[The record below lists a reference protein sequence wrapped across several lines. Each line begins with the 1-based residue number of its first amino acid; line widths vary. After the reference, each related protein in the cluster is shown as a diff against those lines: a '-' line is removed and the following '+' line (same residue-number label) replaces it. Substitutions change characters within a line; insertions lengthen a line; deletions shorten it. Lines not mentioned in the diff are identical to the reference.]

1 MNIRR
6 CLLTVAGIIFI
17 GTFSLSARQ
26 TTSSTST
33 QTPAPAPAAAP
44 APSKGGWTLPPTA
57 DEEKNPFA
65 GDEKA
70 VASGKQLFGKKCER
84 CHGPGGKGDG
94 PDADPDA
101 MQDMDLTNPR
111 RAARNSDGIVF
122 YKIWNG
128 RSKPK
133 MPAQKDEMTKDQV
146 WQVVSYVQTLRQ
158 KS

>member
-6 CLLTVAGIIFI
+6 SVLTTAGIIFI
-17 GTFSLSARQ
+17 ATFSLSARQ
-26 TTSSTST
+26 TPSST
-33 QTPAPAPAAAP
+33 TPATPPARP
-44 APSKGGWTLPPTA
+44 GGWTLPPTA

-70 VASGKQLFGKKCER
+70 VAAGKELFLKTCKR

-94 PDADPDA
+94 PDADPDSQ
-101 MQDMDLTNPR
+101 QDMDLTNPK

-128 RSKPK
+128 RAKPK
-133 MPAQKDEMTKDQV
+133 MPAQKDELTKDQV
-146 WQVVSYVQTLRQ
+146 WQIVSYAQTLRA
-158 KS
+158 KP

>member
-1 MNIRR
+1 MNNRSSVF
-6 CLLTVAGIIFI
+6 VAAGLIFA
-17 GTFSLSARQ
+17 GSFAVSARQ
-26 TTSSTST
+26 STST
-33 QTPAPAPAAAP
+33 ANQTPEARPNPN
-44 APSKGGWTLPPTA
+44 GWNLPPTA

-70 VASGKQLFGKKCER
+70 VAAGKVLFEKTCKR

-94 PDADPDA
+94 PDADPDS
-101 MQDMDLTNPR
+101 MQDMDLTNPK

-128 RSKPK
+128 RKKPK
-133 MPAQKDEMTKDQV
+133 MPAQKDELTKDQV
-146 WQVVSYVQTLRQ
+146 WQIVAYAQTFRQ

>member
-6 CLLTVAGIIFI
+6 SVLTTAGIIFI
-17 GTFSLSARQ
+17 GAFSLSARQ
-26 TTSSTST
+26 TPSST
-33 QTPAPAPAAAP
+33 TPATPPARP
-44 APSKGGWTLPPTA
+44 GGWTLPPTA

-70 VASGKQLFGKKCER
+70 VAAGKELFLKTCKR

-94 PDADPDA
+94 PDADPDSQ
-101 MQDMDLTNPR
+101 QDMDLTNPK

-128 RSKPK
+128 RAKPK
-133 MPAQKDEMTKDQV
+133 MPAQKDELTKDQV
-146 WQVVSYVQTLRQ
+146 WQIVSYAQTLRA
-158 KS
+158 KP

>member
-1 MNIRR
+1 MRIRS
-6 CLLTVAGIIFI
+6 CVLAVAGVMLA
-17 GTFSLSARQ
+17 GTLAVSARH
-26 TTSSTST
+26 
-33 QTPAPAPAAAP
+33 APPQAPK
-44 APSKGGWTLPPTA
+44 SGWTLPEKA

-65 GDEKA
+65 GDAKA
-70 VASGKQLFGKKCER
+70 VAAGKALYDKTCKK

-101 MQDMDLTNPR
+101 MEDMDLTNPK
-111 RAARNSDGIVF
+111 RAARNVDGIVF

-133 MPAQKDEMTKDQV
+133 MPAQKDELTKDQV
-146 WQVVSYVQTLRQ
+146 WQIVSFAQTLRQ